1 MEATRGETESA
12 LKRIGGIID
21 KSDHRNFKI
30 VVDGHTVTK
39 VSISHSWRKL
49 GDYELGLIAK
59 QAKLSK
65 RELFDIIK
73 QKNGLDWYRE
83 HLRLKGYLP
92 QN

>member
-1 MEATRGETESA
+1 
-12 LKRIGGIID
+12 
-21 KSDHRNFKI
+21 
-30 VVDGHTVTK
+30 
-39 VSISHSWRKL
+39 VSISHSWRKF